1 MAFYFILKGNWKE
14 HKANLI
20 AQGACL
26 AVPSGLLCSH
36 VYSNIAPFWCYV
48 FNGVHH
54 FGALFCRWVHHFGAM
69 KYTYFGC
76 LRCLSITIIP
86 KNGYKMYRKEVKK
99 MNNIRKNFNL
109 TEDVLDEFKN
119 IKRELNLKTDSAV
132 LTYLIRSYR
141 ERNNL
146 SKNIVG

>member
-1 MAFYFILKGNWKE
+1 
-14 HKANLI
+14 
-20 AQGACL
+20 
-26 AVPSGLLCSH
+26 
-36 VYSNIAPFWCYV
+36 
-48 FNGVHH
+48 
-54 FGALFCRWVHHFGAM
+54 
-69 KYTYFGC
+69 
-76 LRCLSITIIP
+76 
-86 KNGYKMYRKEVKK
+86 MYRKEVKK

-146 SKNIVG
+146 SENIVIDIEKKFKNTFDRIRLASQFSERYSYTILDAVNTLLYEFDNAQILFPAKGDTTHKVVRASIGNLKRIIEERKQLKDDREKKKEENREE